1 MPINMTGNMAGSQRK
16 SIIQVKYFDKDAA
29 GEVLRDLLD
38 KAQRGEL
45 FTASLRVYRADGTY
59 EDIVLGAESEE
70 ERLALL
76 ADIKTKMKSGTH

>member
-1 MPINMTGNMAGSQRK
+1 M
-16 SIIQVKYFDKDAA
+16 VKYFDKDEA

-45 FTASLRVYRADGTY
+45 FTASLRVYRTDGTY

-70 ERLALL
+70 EHLALL
-76 ADIKTKMKSGTH
+76 ADIKTKMKFGTH